1 MEAMSDESHV
11 FTSGGLTAIV
21 KSQGAELCSLKNA
34 AAVEFVW
41 QAGPAWARH
50 APLLFPIVGRLAND
64 EMRHRG
70 KTYRMT
76 QHGFARD
83 SRFVWAERGE
93 SRCALV
99 LEDSEATHALY
110 PFAFR
115 LTAAYA
121 LDDAGLDLSLTVT
134 NTGKE
139 ILPASLG
146 GHPAFNW
153 PLQAGV
159 PKDSYALTFANEEP
173 SPVRRVEG
181 GLLLAATDPSPVRG
195 TVLPLSEALFT
206 NDAVIIDPINSDAV
220 RYSAGDGAGP
230 WLKMSWRGF
239 RELGVWSKPTGA
251 PFLCIEPWR
260 GYASPKDFDGEFS
273 DKPGLMHIAPGAE
286 EQLSFRVEVGTS

>member
-1 MEAMSDESHV
+1 MREDDTHTIRSA
-11 FTSGGLTAIV
+11 GLTATI
-21 KSQGAELCSLKNA
+21 KPQGAEMCSLKHKA
-34 AAVEFVW
+34 GTEFVW
-41 QAGPAWARH
+41 QAGPAWPRH
-50 APLLFPIVGRLAND
+50 APLLFPIVGRLVND

-83 SRFVWAERGE
+83 SHFKWLERGD
-93 SRCALV
+93 SSCALV
-99 LEDSEATHALY
+99 LEDSEATRALY

-115 LTAAYA
+115 LAVTYA
-121 LDDAGLDLSLTVT
+121 LDVAGIEVT
-134 NTGKE
+134 LKVVNTGEEK
-139 ILPASLG
+139 LPVSLG

-153 PLQAGV
+153 PLQAGL
-159 PKDSYALTFANEEP
+159 PKESYALTFTNEEP
-173 SPVRRVEG
+173 SPIRRVED

-195 TVLPLSEALFT
+195 TVLPLSESLFT
-206 NDAVIIDPINSDAV
+206 NDAVILDPVNSHAV
-220 RYSAGDGAGP
+220 RYAAGQSAGP

-239 RELGVWSKPTGA
+239 RELGIWSKPTGA

-286 EQLSFRVEVGTS
+286 EELSYRIEVGSS